1 MRSGVAGA
9 SAGEAE
15 ENGTLAAVDDSRS
28 ERIWK
33 EVEELG
39 LPVLI
44 HLANPEAFFVSTDRF
59 SERWEELAHTQAGQ
73 SMRGPMG

>member
-1 MRSGVAGA
+1 MDGA
-9 SAGEAE
+9 SAGKAG

-28 ERIWK
+28 ELTSK
-33 EVEELG
+33 EVGELG

-44 HLANPEAFFVSTDRF
+44 HMAGPDAFFLSTDRF
-59 SERWEELAHTQAGQ
+59 SERWEELAHTKAGQ